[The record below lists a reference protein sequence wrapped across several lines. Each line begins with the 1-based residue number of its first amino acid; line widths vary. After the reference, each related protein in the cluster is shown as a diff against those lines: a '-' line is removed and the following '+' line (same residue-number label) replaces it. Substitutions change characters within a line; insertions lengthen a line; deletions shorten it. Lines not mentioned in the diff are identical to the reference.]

1 MSDERY
7 RELDLLRGLAVISMI
22 LFHLCFDLAFFY
34 GWNIPVREG
43 LFIAWSRGT
52 AMTFLMVMGMCFV
65 ISWERTLRNAGAE
78 TPSLLHDDSNALKN
92 MIVKKMDRASLR
104 SYQKYL
110 YRGLTIFMGGMII
123 SLATYLIAPGAYVK
137 FGILHLIGVSALLQ
151 PLFVR
156 FRSANILIGAFASIV
171 GLKIAAMTTENLLLF
186 PLGIVYPG
194 FFSLD
199 YYPLFPWFGFVL
211 TGMGLG
217 SLLYIPERNSLLAKI
232 GSFPAPRWLLFAGQ
246 RALLLYFLHQPLLLL
261 VLWLLLGSPL
271 PNP

>member
-1 MSDERY
+1 MIPEERY

-43 LFIAWSRGT
+43 AFILWSRGT
-52 AMTFLMVMGMCFV
+52 AMTFLMVMGICFV
-65 ISWERTLRNAGAE
+65 ISWERT
-78 TPSLLHDDSNALKN
+78 S
-92 MIVKKMDRASLR
+92 
-104 SYQKYL
+104 SYQKYF

-156 FRSANILIGAFASIV
+156 FRSANILIGAFVSII
-171 GLKIAAMTTENLLLF
+171 GLKIAAMTTENPLLF
-186 PLGIVYPG
+186 PLGILYPG

-217 SLLYIPERNSLLAKI
+217 YLLYIPERNSLLAKI
-232 GSFPAPRWLLFAGQ
+232 GSLPAPEWLLLAGRQ
-246 RALLLYFLHQPLLLL
+246 ALLLYFLHQPLLLTAL
-261 VLWLLLGSPL
+261 FFLLGSPVR
-271 PNP
+271 

>member
-1 MSDERY
+1 VIPEERY

-43 LFIAWSRGT
+43 AFILWSRGT
-52 AMTFLMVMGMCFV
+52 AMTFLMVMGICFV
-65 ISWERTLRNAGAE
+65 ISWERT
-78 TPSLLHDDSNALKN
+78 S
-92 MIVKKMDRASLR
+92 
-104 SYQKYL
+104 SYQKYF

-156 FRSANILIGAFASIV
+156 FRSANILIGAFVSII
-171 GLKIAAMTTENLLLF
+171 GLKIAAMTTENPLLF
-186 PLGIVYPG
+186 PLGILYPG

-211 TGMGLG
+211 TGMGIGYLLYAPRGKFLERIG
-217 SLLYIPERNSLLAKI
+217 SLRY
-232 GSFPAPRWLLFAGQ
+232 PRWLLLAGQ
-246 RALLLYFLHQPLLLL
+246 RALLLYFVHQPVLLL
-261 VLWLLLGSPL
+261 VLYFLFGSPL
-271 PNP
+271 